1 MPTSKPITQI
11 GDEVREMTDAEYAQ
25 YQIDQQTAADLAA
38 ADAAKTTARLN
49 ALTKLGLT
57 ADEINAIFG

>member
-1 MPTSKPITQI
+1 MATTKPITQI